1 MIGVKKT
8 LTVLVI
14 AILTL
19 PPVTAQLA
27 RNNQTQEEQYN
38 PNSIRPVRKDDI
50 MFKKSLWYRLDL
62 RTKINYPMFS
72 ENNEISRLLI
82 EAIKN
87 DIVKPFKNDSL
98 QTRMDK
104 RDFMERLRI
113 PQFEQ
118 EEEVIGFDN
127 DDAWGEEVEE
137 VELGPDEYL
146 PRQLYVIELKKDI
159 VFDKKE
165 SRMKDDIQAITII
178 IPAEQTPTGLDKVL
192 ASFSYKELVE
202 QVFRN
207 NPNALWFNPQ
217 NSAAHMNLEDAF
229 TLRLPHGQ
237 LVKYENPKNSMIVDL
252 YGDGRRAL
260 IESERA
266 IMELMEYEALL
277 WEY

>member
-19 PPVTAQLA
+19 PSVTAQLA
-27 RNNQTQEEQYN
+27 RNNQPQEEQYN

-82 EAIKN
+82 DAVKN

-104 RDFMERLRI
+104 RDFLERLRI
-113 PQFEQ
+113 PQYEP
-118 EEEVIGFDN
+118 EEEIVGFDN
-127 DDAWGEEVEE
+127 DDAWGEPVQE
-137 VELGPDEYL
+137 VELGPEEYL

-202 QVFRN
+202 HVFRN

-217 NSAAHMNLEDAF
+217 NSAAHLNLEDAF

-252 YGDGRRAL
+252 YGGGKRAL
-260 IESERA
+260 IESEKA
-266 IMELMEYEALL
+266 IMQLMEYEALL